1 MHYILL
7 SIAMNKITKHVS
19 GMVWCTHSAYETTP
33 DTQEH
38 IFFIYCISTKKFL
51 HMTQSDI
58 MQ

>member
-38 IFFIYCISTKKFL
+38 IFLYISTKKFL

>member
-38 IFFIYCISTKKFL
+38 IFFYIFQPKNSST
-51 HMTQSDI
+51 
-58 MQ
+58 